1 MHIGHMIGLGI
12 LIAGISIWI
21 ALFQVYGLIGGGI
34 MLATFYYIIKKNQK
48 KESDEK

>member
-1 MHIGHMIGLGI
+1 MHIGRIIGIGI

-34 MLATFYYIIKKNQK
+34 LLAISYYIIKKNQK
-48 KESDEK
+48 KESDE

>member
-1 MHIGHMIGLGI
+1 MHIGQIIGFGI